1 MRELARH
8 YREVFAGREDHTPG
22 KLRKEDLIR
31 RENGRIVSKRRSM
44 AAKHHPA
51 LKAWREAMAYVRAHW
66 KRTGRDDSM
75 FFPKHFKKGS
85 KAYLEVREE
94 YERRR

>member
-1 MRELARH
+1 MRELAKR

-22 KLRKEDLIR
+22 KLRREDLIR
-31 RENGRIVSKRRSM
+31 RENGRIVSKRRSQ

-51 LKAWREAMAYVRAHW
+51 LKAWRDSMAYVREQYR
-66 KRTGRDDSM
+66 RTGKDETLFLPRN
-75 FFPKHFKKGS
+75 FRKGS
-85 KAYLEVREE
+85 KAYLDVKEE

>member
-1 MRELARH
+1 MRELAKR
-8 YREVFAGREDHTPG
+8 YREVFAGREERTPG
-22 KLRKEDLIR
+22 KLRREDLVR

-51 LKAWREAMAYVRAHW
+51 LKAWRDSMAYVREAYR
-66 KRTGRDDSM
+66 RTGKDETLFLPRN
-75 FFPKHFKKGS
+75 FRKGS
-85 KAYLEVREE
+85 KAYLDVKEE